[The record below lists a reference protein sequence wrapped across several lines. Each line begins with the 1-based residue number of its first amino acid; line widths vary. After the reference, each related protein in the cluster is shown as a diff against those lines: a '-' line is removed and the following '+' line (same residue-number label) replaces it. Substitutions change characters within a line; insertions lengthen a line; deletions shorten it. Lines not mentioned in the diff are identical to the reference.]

1 MGRGQTLLISN
12 RTANTWPCMED
23 VYLVEGGAVVHVG
36 IRDIIVNVE
45 RRRTALTTI
54 VSVSPTQADTK
65 TGTKD
70 HTLGRKTS
78 AKVIKKS
85 DVKKSKSYFLCPW
98 GLFFL
103 VADRQRRYLKG
114 ASCAR
119 WVLAATPRVLCSPCN
134 LEDTQQALVAFRPLR
149 NTLAPMATRMLLR
162 RGRRRSPRRHTR
174 HHRQR

>member
-1 MGRGQTLLISN
+1 MGRGLTLLISN

-54 VSVSPTQADTK
+54 VSVSPTQADTI

-85 DVKKSKSYFLCPW
+85 DVKKSKSYFYAL
-98 GLFFL
+98 GGYFF
-103 VADRQRRYLKG
+103 
-114 ASCAR
+114 
-119 WVLAATPRVLCSPCN
+119 
-134 LEDTQQALVAFRPLR
+134 F
-149 NTLAPMATRMLLR
+149 
-162 RGRRRSPRRHTR
+162 GRRPPKAVSEGCELRSLGACGYAAGALYTL
-174 HHRQR
+174 